1 MNASLHMPTRVLS
14 GRGSVIQNKDF
25 FAIGDHALIV
35 TGKNSARLSGALDD
49 VTAVL
54 DELSVTYT
62 LFDGVKEN
70 PPLLLC
76 HQAGELAAQVG
87 ADFVIGIG
95 GGSPLDAAKAIAAF
109 AANPNIAPAEL
120 YDPEKRTEPSLPILA
135 IPTTAGTGSEVNPYA
150 VLTLPDGE
158 HKKTFTCEDS
168 WPIFTFVDPKYTDS
182 LPYATTISTALDAF
196 AHAMESYLSPKST
209 VFSEAA
215 ALFAAQHI
223 WDVLSQYP
231 DTFTPDMRDQLSAA
245 STAAGMAISVTGTGF
260 PHPLGYSIT
269 LLDGIPHGRACA
281 TFAEDYISYNEK
293 DPIGK
298 ERLARFAATCG
309 TTTKVM
315 KTYLPA
321 LAEVELHFTDAEIER
336 RVALVENAKNYAN
349 SPYVIT
355 PDEMRSIYKR
365 LFAKKRR

>member
-1 MNASLHMPTRVLS
+1 MNASFNMPTRVFA
-14 GRGSVIQNKDF
+14 GRGTVTQNKDYF
-25 FAIGDHALIV
+25 GIGDHALIV
-35 TGKNSARLSGALDD
+35 TGKSSARLSGALDD

-54 DELSVTYT
+54 DEFGISYT
-62 LFDGVKEN
+62 VFDGVTEN

-109 AANPNIAPAEL
+109 AANPDIAPEDV
-120 YDPEKRTEPSLPILA
+120 YDPEKRVESSLPIIA

-158 HKKTFTCEDS
+158 RKKTFTCDDS
-168 WPIFTFVDPKYTDS
+168 WPIFAFVDPKYTDS
-182 LPYATTISTALDAF
+182 LPYGTTVSTALDAF

-209 VFSEAA
+209 PFSEAA
-215 ALFAAQHI
+215 ALFAAEHI

-231 DTFTPDMRDQLSAA
+231 DTFTEEMRDRLSAA

-281 TFAEDYISYNEK
+281 AFAEDYINYNEK
-293 DPIGK
+293 DPVGK
-298 ERLARFAATCG
+298 ERIARFAAACG
-309 TTTKVM
+309 TTPKVI

-321 LAEVELHFTDAEIER
+321 LAEVELHFTEDEIER
-336 RVALVENAKNYAN
+336 RIALVEKAKNYTN
-349 SPYVIT
+349 SPYVIN

-365 LFAKKRR
+365 LFAGKRR